1 MDTQMVLTNDIVNS
15 LSISPKKTNHRKPDI
30 KIPSGPFNAEAYL
43 ASRKP
48 SPLFDIPQSVKSG
61 FPQGKAV
68 QPWIPGIST
77 PEGLI
82 LTASVSALFLDA
94 VANGG
99 EAAVKMIETAAT
111 AIFVLAIT
119 GIPASVAWL
128 STQVLY
134 PKK

>member
-1 MDTQMVLTNDIVNS
+1 MVTANDIVNS
-15 LSISPKKTNHRKPDI
+15 LSISPSKAHKNSKDS
-30 KIPSGPFNAEAYL
+30 KAPSGPFNPEVYL

-48 SPLFDIPQSVKSG
+48 SPLFDIPLSVKSG
-61 FPQGKAV
+61 FPQGKAI

-99 EAAVKMIETAAT
+99 EATVKMIETATT

-119 GIPASVAWL
+119 GIPASITWL

-134 PKK
+134 SKK